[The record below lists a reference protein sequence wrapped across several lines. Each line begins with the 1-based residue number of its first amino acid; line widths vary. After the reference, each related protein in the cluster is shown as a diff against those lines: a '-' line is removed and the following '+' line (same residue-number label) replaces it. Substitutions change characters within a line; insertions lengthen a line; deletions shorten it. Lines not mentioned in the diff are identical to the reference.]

1 MKQTHDVNA
10 NFQRIKGGCTCD
22 RPFLWFQLLSDT
34 MTVITAIKKAMFPNG
49 MIVLGVAATVHLYG
63 LYLGTTKLQKV
74 NLGYHS
80 YAQHFRQKFDTVSF
94 QKQRTASRLRD
105 QLPQSS
111 KSVAL

>member
-1 MKQTHDVNA
+1 
-10 NFQRIKGGCTCD
+10 
-22 RPFLWFQLLSDT
+22 
-34 MTVITAIKKAMFPNG
+34 MTLITTIKKAMFPNG

-94 QKQRTASRLRD
+94 QEQRTASRLRD
-105 QLPQSS
+105 QLSQSS